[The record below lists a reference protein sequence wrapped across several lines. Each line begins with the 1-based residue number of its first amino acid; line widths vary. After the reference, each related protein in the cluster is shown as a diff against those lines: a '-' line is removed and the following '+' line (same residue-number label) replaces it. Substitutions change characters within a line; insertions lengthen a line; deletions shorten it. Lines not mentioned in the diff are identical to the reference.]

1 MHIYFFK
8 KGLLLCRLV
17 FVYSQQL
24 LYFVKEREM
33 LEGVSA
39 QSVYLVSVQKKLSM
53 QVVDVEISLC
63 LTDIV

>member
-53 QVVDVEISLC
+53 QVVDVEISLF
-63 LTDIV
+63 D

>member
-24 LYFVKEREM
+24 LYFMKEREM